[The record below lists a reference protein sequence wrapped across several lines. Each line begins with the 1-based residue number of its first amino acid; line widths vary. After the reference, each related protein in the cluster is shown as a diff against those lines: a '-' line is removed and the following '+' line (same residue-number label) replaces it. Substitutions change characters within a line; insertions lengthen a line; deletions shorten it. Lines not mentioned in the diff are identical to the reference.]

1 MSTHHNKST
10 LSDAKETKM
19 PPVLPFV
26 GKSNSGKTT
35 LMEKIIAELRQDGY
49 RVGVVKHHG
58 HATNIDQPGKD
69 SWRHARAGAVKVVL
83 SSPIQIALFAKIN
96 RELSLTE
103 VVKQYLT
110 DVDIVLVEG
119 YKWSAYPK
127 IEISRRERS
136 TQLLCQP
143 DELVAVVADHPVD
156 VSGVPVFDLHD
167 HHAITAFIIQNY
179 LV

>member
-1 MSTHHNKST
+1 MSTRHNNAT
-10 LSDAKETKM
+10 QSDAKETKM

-26 GKSNSGKTT
+26 GKSGSGKTT
-35 LMEKIIAELRQDGY
+35 LMEKIIAGLRQQGY

-69 SWRHARAGAVKVVL
+69 SWRHAQAGAVKVVL
-83 SSPIQIALFAKIN
+83 SSPIQIALFAEVN
-96 RELSLTE
+96 DELPLKE
-103 VVKQYLT
+103 VVERYLN

-119 YKWSAYPK
+119 YKWSSYPK
-127 IEISRRERS
+127 IEISRQERS

-143 DELVAVVADHPVD
+143 DELVAVVADHPVN

-167 HHAITAFIIQNY
+167 HHAITTFIVQNY